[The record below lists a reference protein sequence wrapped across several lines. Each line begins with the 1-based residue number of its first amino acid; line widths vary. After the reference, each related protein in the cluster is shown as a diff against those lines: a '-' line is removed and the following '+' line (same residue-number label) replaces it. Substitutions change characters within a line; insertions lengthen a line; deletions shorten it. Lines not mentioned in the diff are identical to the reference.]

1 MSRSVKAHVL
11 LLAVVFVWGATF
23 VLIKDALADV
33 SPLLFNL
40 MRMVLAA
47 LCLGA
52 IYWRHIGQID
62 RVALGR
68 GALAGLFLATG
79 YQFQT
84 AGLKLTT
91 PSNSAFLTGMTVIF
105 VPLIVALPRVRPEGT
120 RAPRWNAFAG
130 ALLAFFGIVLL
141 TTPAGSGFDF
151 RGMNTGDL
159 LTLVC
164 ALGFACHVVTLAHFS
179 PRMRFEQLALLQVS
193 FAALFMAVSMP
204 IFEKPWVHWSG
215 RVMLALIVA
224 AVLATA
230 LAFTVQSWAQ
240 QILPP
245 THLAVLFTLEPVFAW
260 LTSWVVLGEGFG
272 LRSGVGALLILAGI
286 GLTEFVSSRIQ
297 STAHES
303 APIRRQSQ
311 GQS

>member
-1 MSRSVKAHVL
+1 MKAHLL

-23 VLIKDALADV
+23 VLVKDALADV

-40 MRMVLAA
+40 MRMALAAACLAA
-47 LCLGA
+47 L
-52 IYWRHIGQID
+52 YWKHIGQID

-68 GALAGLFLATG
+68 GALAGLFLAAG

-84 AGLKLTT
+84 AGLRLTT
-91 PSNSAFLTGMTVIF
+91 PSNSAFLTGLTVIF
-105 VPLIVALPRVRPEGT
+105 VPLIVALPKLRPAGT
-120 RAPRWNAFAG
+120 HAPKWNAFAG
-130 ALLAFFGIVLL
+130 ALLAFVGIIFL

-151 RGMNTGDL
+151 RAMNMGDM
-159 LTLVC
+159 LTLAC

-179 PRMRFEQLALLQVS
+179 PRMRFEQLALLQVG
-193 FAALFMAVSMP
+193 FATVFMAVSMP

-215 RVMLALIVA
+215 RVTLALIVA

-230 LAFTVQSWAQ
+230 VAFTVQSWAQ

-260 LTSWVVLGEGFG
+260 LTSWVVLGEGLG
-272 LRSGVGALLILAGI
+272 LRGGTGAALILAGV
-286 GLTEFVSSRIQ
+286 GLTELVSSRIQ
-297 STAHES
+297 PTAHES
-303 APIRRQSQ
+303 APIGSRSE
-311 GQS
+311 GPS